1 MPKAQ
6 AIPCP
11 CRARR
16 HNWLKIMAK
25 VDRPACIHQSR
36 PANQRARQ
44 KGLRSGIRAL
54 PRLGLQIPFPPQ
66 GRQQVGTFHAQR
78 AATLALRD
86 DRRIPP
92 CLGAQHPAGREP
104 ALFDHLPYDGPS
116 LSIGFDLSVRDHLV
130 SQVNQ
135 ALTTLSDNVACVE
148 AKPRAHRGRSVA

>member
-1 MPKAQ
+1 
-6 AIPCP
+6 
-11 CRARR
+11 
-16 HNWLKIMAK
+16 
-25 VDRPACIHQSR
+25 
-36 PANQRARQ
+36 
-44 KGLRSGIRAL
+44 AL

-92 CLGAQHPAGREP
+92 CLGAQHPAGRDP

-148 AKPRAHRGRSVA
+148 AKPERIEVGRLLEAVLRLTSERDRLLPL